1 MLMIG
6 TDRQRVLQTIDYRA
20 DLCVDIILSLDVI
33 AIPSHTG
40 QVEVYISSPRTLVR
54 VLVMHFFFH
63 NNSNDKYKLRVRSPV
78 SNAFKRSSA
87 LFSTAIDSALVS

>member
-54 VLVMHFFFH
+54 VLVMHFFFTIILMT
-63 NNSNDKYKLRVRSPV
+63 STSY
-78 SNAFKRSSA
+78 A
-87 LFSTAIDSALVS
+87 LDHPCQTRLNGLAHYSQLP